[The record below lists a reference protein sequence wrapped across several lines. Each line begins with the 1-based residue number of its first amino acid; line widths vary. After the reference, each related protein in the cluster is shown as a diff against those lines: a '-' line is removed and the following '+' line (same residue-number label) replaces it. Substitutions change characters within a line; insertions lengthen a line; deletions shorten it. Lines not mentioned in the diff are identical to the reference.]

1 MANPPCTRDRFFLVF
16 ASTTTSDNKGDKTRL
31 GVITSKKV
39 SKRAVERNRIKRLV
53 REAFRNNKPIL
64 SGLDIVVLTKQAAC
78 HTDNKKLFL
87 SLDKHWQTL
96 QKNAKNPD

>member
-16 ASTTTSDNKGDKTRL
+16 ANSSTRDNKGNKARL

-53 REAFRNNKPIL
+53 REAFRNNQATL

-78 HTDNKKLFL
+78 DTDNKKLFL
-87 SLDKHWQTL
+87 SLSKHWQTV
-96 QKNAKNPD
+96 QKNAKSPD